1 MKRVRNTAASV
12 RDRLLAQARARKED
26 FHLVLTRYAI
36 ERLLYRISRSPYR
49 DQFLL
54 KGAMLFL
61 VWTGQMYRPTRDL
74 DLLGRGSSDVHR
86 METVFRELCAVPVE
100 EDGISFL
107 ADTVSGQIIREDDD
121 YEGVRIRLVASLSKA
136 RIHVQVDVAFGDAVK
151 PDPQE
156 ADYPVLLPLPA
167 PHVRIYPREAVVA
180 EKFQIMVAL
189 GIANSRMKDFADV
202 WSLARAYQF
211 NGRPLSDAIEATF
224 GRRDSPVPAQP
235 PLAFTDEFSS
245 DRSKQ
250 MQWRAFLRRGRLDD
264 LPQALGDVVL
274 LLEGFL
280 MGPARAVARQ
290 EDFDSAWPPGGPWQ
304 EAGSRSTGRAAR
316 RS

>member
-1 MKRVRNTAASV
+1 VKKARNIAASV
-12 RDRLLAQARARKED
+12 RDRLLTHARARKED
-26 FHLVLTRYAI
+26 FQLVLTRYAI
-36 ERLLYRISRSPYR
+36 ERLLYRISRSAYQ

-74 DLLGRGSSDVHR
+74 DLLGRGSNDIHR
-86 METVFRELCAVPVE
+86 METVFRELCAVTVE
-100 EDGISFL
+100 EDGVSFL
-107 ADTVSGQIIREDDD
+107 AETVSGQIIREDDD
-121 YEGVRIRLVASLSKA
+121 YEGVRIRLVASLGEA

-151 PDPQE
+151 PHPEE
-156 ADYPVLLPLPA
+156 ADYPVLLPFPA

-202 WSLARAYQF
+202 WSLARAYRF
-211 NGRPLSDAIEATF
+211 DGRTLSDAIEATF
-224 GRRDSPVPAQP
+224 ARRDTPVPTEP

-245 DRSKQ
+245 DRAKQ
-250 MQWRAFLRRGRLDD
+250 AQWRAFLRRSRLEDM
-264 LPQALGDVVL
+264 PHALRDVVL

-290 EDFDSAWPPGGPWQ
+290 DDFNSAWPPGGPWQ
-304 EAGSRSTGRAAR
+304 EAVRPTGRAAR